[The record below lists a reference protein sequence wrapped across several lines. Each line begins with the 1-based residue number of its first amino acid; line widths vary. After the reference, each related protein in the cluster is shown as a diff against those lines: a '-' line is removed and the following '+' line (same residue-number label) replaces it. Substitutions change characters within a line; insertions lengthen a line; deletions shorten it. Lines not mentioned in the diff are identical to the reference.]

1 MMDYWLLVKY
11 VVLFNAVS
19 LLLWFVG
26 TRDLDRLDRELYEDE
41 GW

>member
-1 MMDYWLLVKY
+1 MDYWLLFRA
-11 VVLFNAVS
+11 VVFFILVS